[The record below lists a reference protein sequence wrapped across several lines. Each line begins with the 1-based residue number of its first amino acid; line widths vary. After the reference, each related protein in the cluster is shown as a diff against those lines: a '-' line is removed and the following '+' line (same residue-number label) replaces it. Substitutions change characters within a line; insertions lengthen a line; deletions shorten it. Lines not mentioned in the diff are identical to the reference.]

1 MMYARYSPT
10 VQIAVIAKYAQGK
23 PTLLPKY
30 AGIVMISAA
39 TEPASTANSG
49 TRWRFRRR
57 NSHHPGMPLSREHA
71 YHVREQLV
79 SPAAPQNSWPTVQMS
94 KTALAAAVV
103 SEVSMIGI
111 EPPPFSV
118 IAGTFVAANTS
129 ASSTAHPA
137 IAG

>member
-1 MMYARYSPT
+1 MS
-10 VQIAVIAKYAQGK
+10 
-23 PTLLPKY
+23 
-30 AGIVMISAA
+30 SAA

-57 NSHHPGMPLSREHA
+57 NSHHPGMPLSRENA
-71 YHVREQLV
+71 YHVREQEV

-94 KTALAAAVV
+94 NTALAAADVRA
-103 SEVSMIGI
+103 VSMIGI

-129 ASSTAHPA
+129 ASSTAQPA
-137 IAG
+137 IAEKHTGRPHTLAAP